1 MDKMSKFELPV
12 IQIAGVQN
20 HEEAKL
26 IADSGANYIGFPLR
40 LEHHPE
46 DISEEYA
53 AEIVKQLPGSIHPVL
68 ITYAMQADE
77 IIELAAKTGCGIVQM
92 HGNISIPEIKKL
104 KEKAPELLLI
114 KSIIVGDAETE
125 ATIDFA
131 KQFDHFVDAF
141 ITDSYDP
148 DTGAKG
154 ATGKTHDWN
163 ISKGIV
169 NAVEKPAIL
178 AGGLDPGNVEDA
190 IRIVR
195 PAGVDV
201 HSGVEN
207 VDGYKDRALLEAF
220 VRNAKKGFKKL

>member
-1 MDKMSKFELPV
+1 MSRFELPI

-20 HEEAKL
+20 HEESKL
-26 IADSGANYIGFPLR
+26 ITESGANYLGIPLR

-46 DISEEYA
+46 DTSEEYA
-53 AEIVKQLPGSIHPVL
+53 AEIVARLPDIIQPVL
-68 ITYAMQADE
+68 ITYLMQAYD
-77 IIELAAKTGCGIVQM
+77 ITELAAKTGCKIVQL
-92 HGNISIPEIKKL
+92 HGNIGIHEIKKL

-114 KSIIVGDAETE
+114 KSIIIGEAETE
-125 ATIDFA
+125 STLDFA
-131 KQFDHFVDAF
+131 KQFDQHIDAF
-141 ITDSYDP
+141 ITDTFDP
-148 DTGAKG
+148 ETGAKG

-169 NAVEKPAIL
+169 NAVEKPVIL
-178 AGGLDPGNVEDA
+178 AGGLDPGNVADA

-207 VDGYKDRALLEAF
+207 DDGYKDRALLEDF
-220 VRNAKKGFKKL
+220 VRNAKKGFSNS